1 MGSSAKVIGWLGAT
15 IGGYA
20 GWYLGAP
27 VGIMTAFM
35 LSVVGSG
42 AGFYLGRRFVRD
54 YLE

>member
-1 MGSSAKVIGWLGAT
+1 MGKWLGWIGSM

-27 VGIMTAFM
+27 IGTMTAFM
-35 LSVVGSG
+35 LMMVGTG
-42 AGFYLGRRFVRD
+42 AGLYVGRRIVRD